1 MVLDLDRFKLIND
14 TLGHAAGDRV
24 LETVAHRLRDNL
36 RPSDLVAR
44 IGGEEFL
51 VALPDTTLGTARMAA
66 ERLCRAIEST
76 PVVLPDGRE
85 VEVTIS
91 VGLALGNDAP
101 KTAPTRHAPSSNA
114 PMSPFSRPRPRGATR
129 SRSRP
134 APPDGRSA

>member
-1 MVLDLDRFKLIND
+1 
-14 TLGHAAGDRV
+14 V

-66 ERLCRAIEST
+66 ERLCRAIESE

-85 VEVTIS
+85 VRVTIS
-91 VGLALGNDAP
+91 VGLALGNVDPEGGPEAARAVVERADTALFAA
-101 KTAPTRHAPSSNA
+101 KTE
-114 PMSPFSRPRPRGATR
+114 
-129 SRSRP
+129 
-134 APPDGRSA
+134 GRNQVTISASAAA